1 VARLELSA
9 ALTVN
14 DRTRPILDGQV
25 EPEGIRLLT
34 SAMIPGEIFWRQ
46 LKFADFDVSEMSV
59 ASLMIATTRGETGW
73 VALPVFTQ
81 RAFFHTKPLVRVDA
95 GIERPADLGGKR
107 VGVPEYQQTRAV
119 WTRGVLQDEFGV
131 DPRSVRWFVERNPDR
146 SHGGATGF
154 TPPPGV
160 ELSYVP
166 ESTDLGRM
174 LLDRELDAT
183 LYHYEARNLVDRAL
197 TKLSGRREV
206 RPLFPDV
213 AAEGRRYYAS
223 TGIFPINHCLVVR
236 RSLYERAPWVA
247 LNLFN
252 AFEAAKEADA
262 KRRARAVATHL
273 EVGLVAPEVGEALA
287 TNLFPYGVRA
297 NRHTLET
304 IARYLREQGLTER
317 EVRLEELF
325 PKPALDL

>member
-14 DRTRPILDGQV
+14 DRTQPLLDGRV
-25 EPEGIRLLT
+25 EPEGIRLVT
-34 SAMIPGEIFWRQ
+34 SALIPGEIFWRQ

-59 ASLMIATTRGETGW
+59 ASLMIATEHGETDW
-73 VALPVFTQ
+73 VALPIFTQ
-81 RAFFHTKPLVRVDA
+81 RAFFHTKPLVRDDA
-95 GIERPADLGGKR
+95 GIDGPRDLEGKR

-119 WTRGVLQDEFGV
+119 WTRGILQDEFGV
-131 DPRSVRWFVERNPDR
+131 DPRAIRWFVERTVER

-154 TPPPGV
+154 TPPPGI
-160 ELSYVP
+160 ELSYVS

-174 LLDRELDAT
+174 LLARELEAT
-183 LYHYEARNLVDRAL
+183 LYHYETRNLVDRAL
-197 TKLSGRREV
+197 TVLSGRPEV
-206 RPLFPDV
+206 RPLFPDS

-223 TGIFPINHCLVVR
+223 TGIFPINHCVVVR
-236 RSLYERAPWVA
+236 RSLYERHTWIA

-252 AFEAAKEADA
+252 AFEAAKERDA
-262 KRRARAVATHL
+262 KRRVRATATHL
-273 EVGLVAPEVGEALA
+273 EVGVVAPDVADALA
-287 TNLFPYGVRA
+287 TDLFPYGVRA
-297 NRHTLET
+297 NRRTLET

-325 PKPALDL
+325 PKAFLDL